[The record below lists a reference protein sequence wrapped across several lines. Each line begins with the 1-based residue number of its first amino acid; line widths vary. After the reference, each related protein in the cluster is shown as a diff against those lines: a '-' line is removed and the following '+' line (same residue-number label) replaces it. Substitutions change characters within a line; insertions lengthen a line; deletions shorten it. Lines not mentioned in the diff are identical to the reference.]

1 MLQAGDKAP
10 LFSLPD
16 ADMDKVSLDDFLGKN
31 TVVIYFYPKDDT
43 PGCTIE
49 AIEFTDLQ
57 HEFERLGVEILGIS
71 RDNCTSHGAFRDK
84 HGLTVRLL
92 ADTECETCNDYGVW
106 QKREINGQV
115 KEGVVRST
123 FVVDIEGTIRHA
135 LYDVKPK
142 GHASQILDLV
152 RTL

>member
-123 FVVDIEGTIRHA
+123 FVVDSEGTIRHA

>member
-1 MLQAGDKAP
+1 MLKAGDMAP

-16 ADMDKVSLDDFLGKN
+16 ADMEKVSLEDFLGKRKL
-31 TVVIYFYPKDDT
+31 VVYFYPKDDT

-49 AIEFTDLQ
+49 ALEFTDLQ
-57 HEFERLGVEILGIS
+57 TEFEDSNVEILGIS

-92 ADTECETCNDYGVW
+92 ADTEGETCSAYDVW
-106 QKREINGQV
+106 QTREINGQV

-123 FVVDIEGTIRHA
+123 FVIDTKGVVRHA
-135 LYDVKPK
+135 FYDVKPK
-142 GHASQILDLV
+142 GHATQVLELLRDL
-152 RTL
+152 

>member
-16 ADMDKVSLDDFLGKN
+16 ADMDKVSLDDFVGKN
-31 TVVIYFYPKDDT
+31 TVVFYFYPKDDT

-123 FVVDIEGTIRHA
+123 FVVDSEGTIRHA